1 MAAKSSNS
9 SLSKEEMAEK
19 SLVFCT
25 FAVRSIT
32 YAAMLPVA
40 QLDEPKW
47 GMSQLAKNLGL
58 QSVVSEETVNLRRRG
73 ASRVL
78 LL

>member
-1 MAAKSSNS
+1 MFMSMCQSSILSGKMTAKSSDS

-19 SLVFCT
+19 SLIFCS

-47 GMSQLAKNLGL
+47 GMSQLAKK
-58 QSVVSEETVNLRRRG
+58 LRLTI
-73 ASRVL
+73 SC
-78 LL
+78 

>member
-9 SLSKEEMAEK
+9 SLLKEEMAEK

-47 GMSQLAKNLGL
+47 GMSQLAKKPRLTI
-58 QSVVSEETVNLRRRG
+58 SC
-73 ASRVL
+73 
-78 LL
+78 

>member
-1 MAAKSSNS
+1 
-9 SLSKEEMAEK
+9 MAEK
-19 SLVFCT
+19 SLIFCS

-47 GMSQLAKNLGL
+47 GMSQLAKK
-58 QSVVSEETVNLRRRG
+58 LRLTI
-73 ASRVL
+73 SC
-78 LL
+78 